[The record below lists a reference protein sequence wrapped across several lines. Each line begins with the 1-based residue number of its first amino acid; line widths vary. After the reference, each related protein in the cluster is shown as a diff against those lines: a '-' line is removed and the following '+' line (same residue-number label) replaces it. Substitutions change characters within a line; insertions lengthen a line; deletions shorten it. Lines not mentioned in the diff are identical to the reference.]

1 MTKEIESNVGS
12 MAELTGFDTIYS
24 ALGRLVIVD
33 LSMKDSMAGHIPD
46 PKQFP
51 DMTISMRADMA
62 RMLAEELL
70 KCADA
75 IDAGES
81 HPGIRFVD

>member
-12 MAELTGFDTIYS
+12 MAELTEFDTIYS
-24 ALGRLVIVD
+24 AIGRLVIVD

-46 PKQFP
+46 PKEFP

-62 RMLAEELL
+62 RKLAEELL
-70 KCADA
+70 ECADA
-75 IDAGES
+75 IDAGKS
-81 HPGIRFVD
+81 HPSIKFND